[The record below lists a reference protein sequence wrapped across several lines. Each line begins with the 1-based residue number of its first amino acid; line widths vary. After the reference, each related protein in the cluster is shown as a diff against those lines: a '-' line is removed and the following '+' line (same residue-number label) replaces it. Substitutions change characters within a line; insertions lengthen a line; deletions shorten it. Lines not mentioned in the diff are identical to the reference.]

1 MARLSDLIEDFL
13 KQMIQDTEGTIEIQ
27 RNELASQ
34 FNCVPSQINY
44 VIETRF
50 NTEKG
55 YYVESRRGGGGNI
68 KIRRV
73 KIDAPAEYMMH
84 IISSM
89 GDRISQQTAEV
100 FINNFIDYKIILENE
115 GTLMRAAT
123 SDKSLLDIP
132 AEQRDEVRSRIF
144 KHMLL
149 SLTE

>member
-1 MARLSDLIEDFL
+1 M
-13 KQMIQDTEGTIEIQ
+13 
-27 RNELASQ
+27 
-34 FNCVPSQINY
+34 
-44 VIETRF
+44 
-50 NTEKG
+50 
-55 YYVESRRGGGGNI
+55 
-68 KIRRV
+68 
-73 KIDAPAEYMMH
+73 AEYMMH